1 MIRWFFLA
9 GQLAALGTSAAQD
22 CEVCHR
28 REAEAVTS
36 APMSHAL
43 QHAGQ
48 SELLKNNPD
57 LSFGNGN
64 FSYSIRRENN
74 RSIYSVTDGT
84 GSISAPIEWAFGAG
98 IVGQTYL
105 YRREGA
111 WYEAAV
117 SFYPAL
123 KGLDWTPGHA
133 ERFRRNLEEATGRKI
148 DPAETRR
155 CFGCHSTT
163 AVWSGASD
171 LKSLSPGVQCAQ
183 CHAGAAQHAAAVRR
197 GDAARTVMPKLAAM
211 ETEELANLCGKCH
224 PSWADIAANG
234 PRGVLNIRFQFYRL
248 TNSRCYDS
256 ADRRIACTACH
267 DPHGNLAKDSSSYDS
282 KCQQC
287 HLAGNNARAK
297 LCPVSKRDCIA
308 CHMPKVDVPGL
319 HYRFTDHQI
328 RIARAGDKYPD

>member
-1 MIRWFFLA
+1 MIRFFLLA
-9 GQLAALGTSAAQD
+9 AQLAALSRADAQD
-22 CEVCHR
+22 CEACHR
-28 REAEAVTS
+28 READEAGPS
-36 APMSHAL
+36 PMTHAL
-43 QHAGQ
+43 SRAGE
-48 SELLKNNPD
+48 SDILKNNPD
-57 LSFGNGN
+57 LSFRSGD
-64 FSYSIRRENN
+64 FSYSIHRENN
-74 RSIYSVTDGT
+74 RSIYSVTDST
-84 GSISAPIEWAFGAG
+84 GSISAPVEWAFGAG

-105 YRREGA
+105 YRRDGA

-117 SFYPAL
+117 SFYPEL

-133 ERFRRNLEEATGRKI
+133 ERLRTTLEEMTGRKI
-148 DPAETRR
+148 DPAEARR

-163 AVWSGASD
+163 AVWGAASD
-171 LKSLSPGVQCAQ
+171 LESLTPGVKCVQ
-183 CHAGAAQHAAAVRR
+183 CHTGGAQHAAAVRR
-197 GDAARTVMPKLAAM
+197 GGASPTVMPKFGAM
-211 ETEELANLCGKCH
+211 ETEELASLCGKCH

-267 DPHGNLAKDSSSYDS
+267 DPHGSLVKDSNSYDS
-282 KCQQC
+282 KCQRC
-287 HLAGNNARAK
+287 HLAADTRAK
-297 LCPVSKRDCIA
+297 TCPVSKRDCVT

>member
-1 MIRWFFLA
+1 MNRWFLLA
-9 GQLAALGTSAAQD
+9 GQVAALGTTVAQD

-28 REAEAVTS
+28 REAEAAKS
-36 APMSHAL
+36 APMTHAL
-43 QHAGQ
+43 QRAGE
-48 SELLKNNPD
+48 SDFLKNNLD
-57 LSFGNGN
+57 LSFRSGK

-74 RSIYSVTDGT
+74 TSTYSVTDGI

-105 YRREGA
+105 YRRDGA

-117 SFYPAL
+117 SFYPEF
-123 KGLDWTPGHA
+123 KGLDWTPGQA
-133 ERFRRNLEEATGRKI
+133 GRLRRNLEEAAGRKI
-148 DPAETRR
+148 DSAEARR
-155 CFGCHSTT
+155 CLGCHSTN
-163 AVWSGASD
+163 AVWSRASD
-171 LKSLSPGVQCAQ
+171 LESLTTGVQCAQ
-183 CHAGAAQHAAAVRR
+183 CHTSAAQHAAAMRR
-197 GDAARTVMPKLAAM
+197 GDAARAAVPKLATM

-234 PRGVLNIRFQFYRL
+234 PRGPLNIRFQFYRL

-267 DPHGNLAKDSSSYDS
+267 DPHGRLVKDSFSYDS

-287 HLAGNNARAK
+287 HLVANARAK
-297 LCPVSKRDCIA
+297 TCPVSKRDCIT
-308 CHMPKVDVPGL
+308 CHMPKVEVPEL
-319 HYRFTDHQI
+319 HYQFTDHQI